1 MFYGII
7 IRMFYLDNQRHNL
20 PHLHIEYQ
28 GDNAVISL
36 PEGEIIEGK
45 LPSKKLKLIQAW
57 ITIHEEE
64 LMANW
69 SLAVKGEP
77 IFKIEPLR

>member
-7 IRMFYLDNQRHNL
+7 IRMFYLDTQRHNL

>member
-7 IRMFYLDNQRHNL
+7 IRMFYLDTQRHNL

-28 GDNAVISL
+28 GDNAVISS